1 MRASIVCLGNF
12 FGAGALQLPQSAHGQ
27 AGGREVASAPE
38 AETDRLTAQVTV
50 DGRALFRVRGFSA
63 YPAEER
69 AEGIA
74 KRIVTIANDP
84 AVAPGSLHTVE
95 EEHATNILAGDR
107 IIMAITDA
115 DVSLEGVSRPLLAK
129 AFILRISEAITA
141 YRQER
146 TPRRLLMNT
155 AYALGATAVL
165 GIVLVLV
172 RRLFRRLD
180 AVAEKRLKSRVEG
193 LRIQSFQIVQT
204 ELLWKSL
211 RTAFRT
217 ARTLATL
224 ACFLLVRAGRP
235 GSLSLDASDLP
246 TPAAHVA
253 GSAAH
258 DGCGPRRDAAQSH
271 LSGDPFRG
279 GALFDAIDAP
289 VF

>member
-1 MRASIVCLGNF
+1 MAARCSGY
-12 FGAGALQLPQSAHGQ
+12 GAFQP
-27 AGGREVASAPE
+27 
-38 AETDRLTAQVTV
+38 
-50 DGRALFRVRGFSA
+50 
-63 YPAEER
+63 YPAAER

-74 KRIVTIANDP
+74 KRIMAIADE
-84 AVAPGSLHTVE
+84 AAISPGSLQAVE
-95 EEHATNILAGDR
+95 ADQVTNILAGDR
-107 IIMAITDA
+107 IIMAVTDA

-141 YRQER
+141 YRQDR
-146 TPRRLLMNT
+146 TPRKLLTNT

-165 GIVLVLV
+165 GIVLVLM

-180 AVAEKRLKSRVEG
+180 AVAEKRLKSKMEG
-193 LRIQSFQIVQT
+193 LRIQTFQIVQT

-217 ARTLATL
+217 ARTLAIL
-224 ACFLLVRAGRP
+224 ACFLAVRAGRP

-246 TPAAHVA
+246 TSVAHVA

-258 DGCGPRRDAAQSH
+258 DGGGPRRDAAQSH

-279 GALFDAIDAP
+279 GALFDAIAAP